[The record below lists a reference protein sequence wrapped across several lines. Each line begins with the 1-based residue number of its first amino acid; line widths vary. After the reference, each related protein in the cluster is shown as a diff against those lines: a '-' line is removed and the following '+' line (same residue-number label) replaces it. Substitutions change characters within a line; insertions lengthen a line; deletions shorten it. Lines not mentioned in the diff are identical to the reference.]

1 MPGSPARWSIEGV
14 TYYAQIMPSVLSW
27 PTVAL
32 ACLCVLA
39 LRLMPGLRLARA
51 DAVFLSAWVVVGYAF
66 YSMIAVK
73 EPRHI
78 LFITYPFTLAS
89 ILFLDRLLARFRFRY
104 AVILMLASGILV
116 QTLATCTVP
125 YVTGM
130 REAAQVVARLAP
142 PETNVGFWGA
152 RDGTFVYGMRAYSGR
167 PDLGVVRIDKLLFRD
182 LAVYF
187 EHGFA
192 ENVMQPEQ
200 ITDMLAKLHVQ
211 YVVMQTGFHDDV
223 GAVKNL
229 EAALASDRFT
239 EVERIPMYAN
249 YRNAVVAE
257 LIVYRLNEEVPRGR
271 VAPSMEINLLGR
283 SL

>member
-1 MPGSPARWSIEGV
+1 
-14 TYYAQIMPSVLSW
+14 
-27 PTVAL
+27 
-32 ACLCVLA
+32 
-39 LRLMPGLRLARA
+39 
-51 DAVFLSAWVVVGYAF
+51 
-66 YSMIAVK
+66 MIAVK

-104 AVILMLASGILV
+104 AVILILASGILV